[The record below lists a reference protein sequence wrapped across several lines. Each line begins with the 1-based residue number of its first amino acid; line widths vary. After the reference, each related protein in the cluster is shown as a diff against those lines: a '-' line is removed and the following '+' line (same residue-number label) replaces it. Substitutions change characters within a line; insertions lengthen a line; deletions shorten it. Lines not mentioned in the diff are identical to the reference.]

1 MRRHLLTLASL
12 VAVAAVTT
20 WSTPSAMAIGHGD
33 KGCAKCHVPHNA
45 HADTDVP
52 LWNPEEHAT
61 TLDEPTYDSP
71 TMQASEAGAN
81 ASTLEGTSLL
91 CLSCHDGT
99 HSSPTHAFGVGK
111 AMGSLASSHPI
122 GITYADAYNSPDD
135 GELVDPATLE
145 PGVLDASGKVGC
157 ASCHDPHSSIDTT
170 EPDKYL
176 RWAYLDDSVRNPDGT
191 RTGDTRSDDFCRHC
205 HVK

>member
-1 MRRHLLTLASL
+1 MKRITTLLAGLSALAL
-12 VAVAAVTT
+12 VTA
-20 WSTPSAMAIGHGD
+20 WSSPTALAIGHGD

-52 LWNPEEHAT
+52 LWNPEEHETA
-61 TLDEPTYDSP
+61 LDEPTYDSP
-71 TMQASEAGAN
+71 TMQATEAGAN
-81 ASTLEGTSLL
+81 SQTLTGTSLL
-91 CLSCHDGT
+91 CLSCHDGS
-99 HSSPTHAFGVGK
+99 HSSSSHAFGVGS

-157 ASCHDPHSSIDTT
+157 ASCHDPHSSLDLTDTA
-170 EPDKYL
+170 KYL
-176 RWAYLDDSVRNPDGT
+176 RWGYRDDPYGT
-191 RTGDTRSDDFCRHC
+191 VGGDTRSDNFCRHC